1 MHHGGGGGGFGGM
14 MGNMRG
20 LNAGGMRT
28 PNMDNLSDEERLGN
42 PYDNK
47 VVMRL
52 GSYVRDYKRDTLI
65 SLAAVLVY
73 TSANVAIPLF
83 ILFGVDWA
91 IAEGNLGR
99 LHLVGLGFLVITL
112 VNSSVA
118 DQFLVSPLLN
128 NFPVT

>member
-1 MHHGGGGGGFGGM
+1 MHHGGGGGGGFGGM

-65 SLAAVLVY
+65 SLAAVIVY

-83 ILFGVDWA
+83 ILLGIDWA
-91 IAEGNLGR
+91 IAE
-99 LHLVGLGFLVITL
+99 
-112 VNSSVA
+112 
-118 DQFLVSPLLN
+118 
-128 NFPVT
+128 